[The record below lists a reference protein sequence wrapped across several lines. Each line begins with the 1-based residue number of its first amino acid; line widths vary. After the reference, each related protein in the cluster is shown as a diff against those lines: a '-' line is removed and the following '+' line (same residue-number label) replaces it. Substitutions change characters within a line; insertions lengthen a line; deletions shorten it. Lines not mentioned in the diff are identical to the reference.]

1 MKDLEKIS
9 QEILHMLPSI
19 KELVDSLRNEPED
32 FLQDKK
38 IQNEYHMDDLKHKLR
53 RLRDSMDDFISGG

>member
-38 IQNEYHMDDLKHKLR
+38 IRNKYHMEDLKHKLR